1 MVIVESRL
9 TFGQLHFCAKVFTV
23 NASIMTYIRNT
34 LITLSYP
41 WFAAEKIFFCLRSL
55 LFDLYKD
62 ANVCS
67 GSYSGCK
74 NTKKCA

>member
-1 MVIVESRL
+1 MVIIESRL
-9 TFGQLHFCAKVFTV
+9 TFGQFHFCAKVFTV
-23 NASIMTYIRNT
+23 NASIMTCIRNT

-41 WFAAEKIFFCLRSL
+41 RFAAETNFLCLFEVF
-55 LFDLYKD
+55 FDLYKD

-67 GSYSGCK
+67 GNYSGCK

>member
-41 WFAAEKIFFCLRSL
+41 WFAAEKFFF
-55 LFDLYKD
+55 LFEVFTL
-62 ANVCS
+62 
-67 GSYSGCK
+67 
-74 NTKKCA
+74 